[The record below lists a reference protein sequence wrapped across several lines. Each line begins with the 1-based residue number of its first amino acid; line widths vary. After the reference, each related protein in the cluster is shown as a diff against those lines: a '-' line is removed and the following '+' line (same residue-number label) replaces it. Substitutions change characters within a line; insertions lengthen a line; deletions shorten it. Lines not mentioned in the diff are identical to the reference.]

1 MGSSAGEEPSFF
13 PAMSYPEKIS
23 APLLAPDANSIEMAV
38 SPAGAAA
45 VDPDKTNAKRTLF
58 KNMSPRRGAK
68 ESDNDKNCTPTTGE
82 KRATR
87 ESHIVA
93 LCGYDPNATP
103 EQICRTLIGKIDAQP
118 LLSTRLR
125 TSTEDSTTAES
136 MKSTA
141 EALDN
146 LKAHIS
152 IFMKTVLDK
161 MLQQDVEELKILMPF
176 GTYLLAQLNS
186 LAACACATGRRETE
200 EQVQQQEEQE
210 QQQQQGEQEQEQVQG
225 QEQQEEK
232 EQQQQAA
239 TAEVAAA
246 MVARAVEAEAAAA
259 AAAVMTAAVGA
270 DVAAATAGVKTAV
283 VAATVTVKHASAR
296 ADRRQAA
303 LQRQE
308 RERFE
313 QQRFEQLCDREPKVR
328 REPLLL
334 VPRFDISL
342 ERSDLW
348 FLTETDSISH
358 SRDRMRDP
366 RLVRL
371 AV

>member
-1 MGSSAGEEPSFF
+1 MTLTRLTPSVRYSSERVAAG
-13 PAMSYPEKIS
+13 
-23 APLLAPDANSIEMAV
+23 
-38 SPAGAAA
+38 
-45 VDPDKTNAKRTLF
+45 
-58 KNMSPRRGAK
+58 RGAK
-68 ESDNDKNCTPTTGE
+68 EYENDKNCTPTTGE

-246 MVARAVEAEAAAA
+246 MVARAVKAEAAAA

-308 RERFE
+308 RERVE

-358 SRDRMRDP
+358 
-366 RLVRL
+366 
-371 AV
+371 